1 MRGYVERMEE
11 IQRDLPEGEE
21 ATHDMV
27 MDRYYEESDAFFDT
41 LKENS

>member
-1 MRGYVERMEE
+1 MEK

-21 ATHDMV
+21 ATHEMV